1 MEILAN
7 ERSCHTAQFC
17 NTLITIAVYQALSI
31 RYGKDN
37 TRKID
42 MKVTISGLN
51 NLANDFGTNELINT
65 EKQQNE
71 ISMQEQLSRFNNKDM
86 NK

>member
-1 MEILAN
+1 
-7 ERSCHTAQFC
+7 
-17 NTLITIAVYQALSI
+17 
-31 RYGKDN
+31 
-37 TRKID
+37 